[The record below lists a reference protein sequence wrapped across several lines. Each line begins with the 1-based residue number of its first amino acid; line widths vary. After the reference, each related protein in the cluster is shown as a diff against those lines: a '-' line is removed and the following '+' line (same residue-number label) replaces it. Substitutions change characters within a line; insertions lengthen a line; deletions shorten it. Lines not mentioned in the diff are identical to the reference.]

1 MKIFVRRKSFTFRK
15 NDVKLLNFLYIMLP
29 TTKKTFIIQEET
41 INVVYF
47 NAQ

>member
-15 NDVKLLNFLYIMLP
+15 NDVELLNFLYMLP